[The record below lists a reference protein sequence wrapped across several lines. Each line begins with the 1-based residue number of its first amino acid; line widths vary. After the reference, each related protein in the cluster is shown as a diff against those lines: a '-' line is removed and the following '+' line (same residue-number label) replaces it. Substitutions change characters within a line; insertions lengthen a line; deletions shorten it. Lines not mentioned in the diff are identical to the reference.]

1 MREFKSLVLMQL
13 KDKLDWSF
21 LKSKKQTIFK
31 IVFDVLKFVIITAV
45 IYLGFY
51 VLSFLRLLS
60 LLPGIPLEVMTLIFT
75 MLLLLSIIVC
85 TNSLKN
91 SLYLSKDNFMLLTMP
106 VSKSKLFLSKLIV
119 YYIYELFRNI
129 YYFLPVI
136 IAYFMINV
144 CPIYFYFWLLF
155 AVIIY
160 TMLVV
165 SISSLLSIPALYIST
180 WIKSQK
186 WLDLSFVVL
195 GIGLVVYF
203 LINII
208 LAIPD
213 NFDLMGNWGTTFWEI
228 QRFLK
233 DFIQNFGL
241 FKWILVGIVC
251 DKYGTANLL
260 FTGDQ
265 LLSLLIILLSIAVIM
280 VSTYYL
286 VRPLFFNMASKNFE
300 FKKKQTKRKYGNL
313 KLSPMLSNIKKE
325 IILNYRTSEKFYTLV
340 FVSIGL
346 PLSILLLNKIYGAM
360 DTRLSGTYMSIAFNI
375 MMILLI
381 SLSSSSVIARSFSE
395 EGTVA
400 YLNKTNP
407 QPYLQSLTAK
417 IIINAVIYSISLLIT
432 VIIFAS
438 FVKLGIISTIIV
450 YLLCESLYLGH
461 LLYSAELDIMN
472 PQNLEYATTGTHV
485 NNKNESKSSMSAI
498 VISAIFT
505 FLTYFFISENANVVW
520 TKLLFVAIAYLV
532 LRIYLYTSKIKL
544 YYKEKQ

>member
-31 IVFDVLKFVIITAV
+31 VVFDILKFVIITGV

-51 VLSFLRLLS
+51 ILSFLRLLS
-60 LLPGIPLEVMTLIFT
+60 LLPGIPLEVMTVIFT
-75 MLLLLSIIVC
+75 MLFLLSIIVC
-85 TNSLKN
+85 TNALKK
-91 SLYLSKDNFMLLTMP
+91 SLYLTKDNFMLLTMP
-106 VSKSKLFLSKLIV
+106 VSKSKLFLSKLTV

-129 YYFLPVI
+129 YYFLPVMI
-136 IAYFMINV
+136 SYFMINH
-144 CPIYFYFWLLF
+144 CPIYFYFWLIF
-155 AVIIY
+155 ALIIY

-165 SISSLLSIPALYIST
+165 SISSLLSIPALYISS
-180 WIKSQK
+180 WIKSQR
-186 WLDLSFVVL
+186 WLDISLVVI
-195 GIGLVVYF
+195 GIGLAVF
-203 LINII
+203 LLIKLI

-228 QRFLK
+228 QDFLK
-233 DFIQNFGL
+233 EFMRTFGL

-260 FTGDQ
+260 FTSDQ
-265 LLSLLIILLSIAVIM
+265 AISLLVTILSIAIIM
-280 VSTYYL
+280 ITTYYL
-286 VRPLFFNMASKNFE
+286 VRPLFFNMASRNFE
-300 FKKKQTKRKYGNL
+300 FKKKQSNKKYLNF
-313 KLSPMLSNIKKE
+313 KLSPMLSSIKKE
-325 IILNYRTSEKFYTLV
+325 IILNYRSSERFYTLV
-340 FVSIGL
+340 FVSLAL

-360 DTRLSGTYMSIAFNI
+360 DTRLSGTYMSISFNI

-381 SLSSSSVIARSFSE
+381 TLSSSSIIARSFSE
-395 EGTVA
+395 EGNVA

-407 QPYLQSLTAK
+407 QPYLKSLTAK
-417 IIINAVIYSISLLIT
+417 IIINAVVYSISLLIT
-432 VIIFAS
+432 IIIFAS
-438 FVKLGIISTIIV
+438 FVKLGIVSTIIV

-472 PQNLEYATTGTHV
+472 PQNLEYSTTGTHA

-505 FLTYFFISENANVVW
+505 FLTYFFISENASVVW
-520 TKLLFVAIAYLV
+520 VKLLVVAFIYLV
-532 LRIYLYTSKIKL
+532 LRIYLYISKIKL
-544 YYKEKQ
+544 YYKEMQ